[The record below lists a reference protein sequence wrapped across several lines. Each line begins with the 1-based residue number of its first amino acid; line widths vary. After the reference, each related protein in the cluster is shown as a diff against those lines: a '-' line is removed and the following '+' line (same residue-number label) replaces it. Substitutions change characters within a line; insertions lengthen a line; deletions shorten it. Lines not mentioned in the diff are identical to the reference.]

1 MLSIVKSHSKSLRVH
16 KNCKQSSKFTDTVKF
31 TVPDLTVNGE
41 RLGCEQTATPH
52 LIVAASA
59 YISLVRCSRPKE
71 SPQFDETIENSVV
84 WRKAFSCSSS
94 REVQTKTGMRRTRP
108 FSTVSSN

>member
-1 MLSIVKSHSKSLRVH
+1 M
-16 KNCKQSSKFTDTVKF
+16 F

-41 RLGCEQTATPH
+41 RLGCEQAATPH

-59 YISLVRCSRPKE
+59 YTSLVRCSRPKE

-94 REVQTKTGMRRTRP
+94 REDRSADQDGYAP
-108 FSTVSSN
+108 YATVLDGFVELGRFLRQGASQE